1 MIVPECVVNIIL
13 LRSNVCGL
21 SHWAQKVCNIWI
33 PRRVTKHTVTWQCL
47 PCHVT
52 RRNRCVLIN
61 LYEVYKFVYTKS
73 VGKKRENEKE
83 KRDQYWHEFL
93 YRAVFMLKPVFLL
106 LMYLVFNAP
115 CISFFYGVIYNFVVQ
130 FVLYSFSVIW
140 SLCIN
145 FPLFLAKIF
154 TYFFLLRH
162 PLSHFIN
169 YIDMLTV

>member
-1 MIVPECVVNIIL
+1 MFVGSPTERRRFATFEFRAVWLNI
-13 LRSNVCGL
+13 RSPD
-21 SHWAQKVCNIWI
+21 SA
-33 PRRVTKHTVTWQCL
+33 
-47 PCHVT
+47 CHVMWHGGT
-52 RRNRCVLIN
+52 GAFSLIYMKSIN
-61 LYEVYKFVYTKS
+61 LYIQSQWK
-73 VGKKRENEKE
+73 KKRENVKE

>member
-1 MIVPECVVNIIL
+1 MFVGSPTERRRFATFEFRAVWLNI
-13 LRSNVCGL
+13 RSPD
-21 SHWAQKVCNIWI
+21 SA
-33 PRRVTKHTVTWQCL
+33 
-47 PCHVT
+47 CHVMWHGGT
-52 RRNRCVLIN
+52 GAFSLIYMKSIN
-61 LYEVYKFVYTKS
+61 LYIQSQWE
-73 VGKKRENEKE
+73 KKRKW
-83 KRDQYWHEFL
+83 KRKKRSVLTRIFISGGFYVE
-93 YRAVFMLKPVFLL
+93 PVFLL

>member
-1 MIVPECVVNIIL
+1 MFVGSPTERRRFATFEFRAVWLNT
-13 LRSNVCGL
+13 RSPD
-21 SHWAQKVCNIWI
+21 SA
-33 PRRVTKHTVTWQCL
+33 
-47 PCHVT
+47 CHVMWHGGT
-52 RRNRCVLIN
+52 GGVLIN
-61 LYEVYKFVYTKS
+61 LYEVYKFVYTKPL
-73 VGKKRENEKE
+73 GKKRENEKE

-93 YRAVFMLKPVFLL
+93 YRAVFMLKPVFFL

-154 TYFFLLRH
+154 TYFFFLDIHCHISSITLICW
-162 PLSHFIN
+162 LYKNFI
-169 YIDMLTV
+169 